1 MHRSK
6 GLFDELQE
14 FAVRVKPML
23 TYCDNEAQTKN
34 SLIEPYIKQILGRDV
49 RNPQIVKLE
58 YVTGIGK
65 RDEKVDYAL
74 FSEDA
79 PVLLIEAKTW
89 GTRFTGELTPQ
100 LKRYATDSQKTH
112 LAAITNGIQWNWY
125 VKRNNL
131 LEDKPFLKV
140 NVLEPRQIDVDWLSA
155 VKQWESTDAVMLVVD
170 EIEMLNQASD
180 WLKTLSQTPS
190 DKLSRLFLKDIN
202 ESAKKATI
210 ERAKRALMR
219 AWKEALIQHGP
230 RAKGAPQSRDEE
242 HTKPSIEKT
251 DRRTASG
258 DSNACWYQ
266 TVESDRRV
274 ELRNATELLGAIVEY
289 CAGEHAQG
297 RNSYLRTLSEEA
309 RGKHSL
315 LVFSV
320 QSIDQKRYTK
330 QLDGYW
336 LYNKL
341 SNKAKLRV
349 IKTYLKCCVRIDGT
363 SPRLGADL
371 EVAMPNV
378 S

>member
-1 MHRSK
+1 MHRSE
-6 GLFDELQE
+6 GLFDELQA
-14 FAVRVKPML
+14 FAGRVKPML

-58 YVTGIGK
+58 YATGIGK

-89 GTRFTGELTPQ
+89 GTPFTDKLTQQ

-112 LAAITNGIQWNWY
+112 LAAITNGINWNWY

-140 NVLEPRQIDVDWLSA
+140 YALEPRQIDVDWLSA
-155 VKQWESTDAVMLVVD
+155 VKQWESTEAVMLVVD
-170 EIEMLNQASD
+170 EMKMLNQASD
-180 WLKTLSQTPS
+180 WLKTFSQSPS
-190 DKLSRLFLKDIN
+190 DKLARLFLTEIN
-202 ESAKKATI
+202 ERTTKPNI
-210 ERAKRALMR
+210 QRAKRVLVC

-230 RAKGAPQSRDEE
+230 RAKGAPQSRDDE
-242 HTKPSIEKT
+242 HRRPSIKKT
-251 DRRTASG
+251 DKRIASG

-266 TVESDRRV
+266 TVGSDRRV

-297 RNSYLRTLSEEA
+297 RDSYLKTLSEEA

-336 LYNKL
+336 LYKHL
-341 SNKAKLRV
+341 SNKDKLRV
-349 IKTYLKCCVRIDGT
+349 IKTYLKCCVRLDGT